1 MDTKILRS
9 LIRKIILETKKDVLG
24 EPDSTSEKHRDEPQP
39 QYDADASQDDE
50 EDEEEMEEASLTTGV
65 AGYIAP
71 LGYGNG
77 PGDKPYGKK

>member
-1 MDTKILRS
+1 MNTKILRS

-39 QYDADASQDDE
+39 QYDADAEQRDDE
-50 EDEEEMEEASLTTGV
+50 DEDDVDEASLTTGI
-65 AGYIAP
+65 AGYTAP

>member
-71 LGYGNG
+71 LGHGNG